1 MTNYGFIHKH
11 FSKNRRSTMKK
22 QQGDVII
29 RNVTEIPDGAVRVK
43 RTLKG
48 FVLAEGEATGH
59 AHRIVEHGAEL
70 YEKDGI
76 LYIKVEK
83 PVQVKHEEHK
93 PITLTEGIYRVG
105 HVREYDP
112 FKEEARRIV
121 D

>member
-1 MTNYGFIHKH
+1 
-11 FSKNRRSTMKK
+11 MKK

-29 RNVTEIPDGAVRVK
+29 RSTESIPDGAVRVK

-48 FVLAEGEATGH
+48 LVLAEGEATGH
-59 AHRIVEHGAEL
+59 AHKIEEDGAEL

-93 PITLTEGIYRVG
+93 PITLAEGIYRVG
-105 HVREYDP
+105 NVREYDP